1 MYDYESFKKD
11 VYKLTNINL
20 ELYKERQMKRR
31 IEALISRHGY
41 KGFEDFMKALSVD
54 KELLDKFVNHLTI
67 NVSEFYRNPM
77 QWQIFENDILPYL
90 IKQHGNRL
98 HIWSAACSTG
108 DEPYTIAMIMAK
120 HLPLENFKIY
130 ATDIDDEVLK
140 KAKLGIY
147 PDKSLAGLPRDLYKQ
162 YFTKTS
168 DGRSCQISDD
178 IKKCIEFSKH
188 NLLEDK
194 YFSDMHLI
202 VCRNVVIYFT
212 EEAKD
217 MVYEKFCKALVPK
230 GMMFI
235 GSTEQ
240 IMRAN
245 ELGFEI
251 YRSFFYQK
259 IGSGGMSKTALPHPA
274 TTPSS
279 GKSFHTSLHTTR
291 AMGQEKTAGI
301 TTGMSSAGAGAKTVK
316 SETIEKT
323 ERKGFLLSGRNKTK
337 DDL

>member
-1 MYDYESFKKD
+1 MYDYEAFKKD

-41 KGFEDFMKALSVD
+41 KGFEDFMKALGTD
-54 KELLDKFVNHLTI
+54 QKLLDIFVNHLTI
-67 NVSEFYRNPM
+67 NVSEFYRNPR
-77 QWQIFENDILPYL
+77 QWEIFENEILPYMVRR
-90 IKQHGNRL
+90 HGNRL
-98 HIWSAACSTG
+98 KIWSAACSTG
-108 DEPYTIAMIMAK
+108 DEPYTIAMIMAR
-120 HLPLENFKIY
+120 HLPLENFRII
-130 ATDIDDEVLK
+130 ATDIDDEVLR

-147 PDKSLAGLPRDLYKQ
+147 SDKSLAGLPRDLYKK

-168 DGRSCQISDD
+168 DGKSCQISSD
-178 IKKCIEFSKH
+178 IKRCIEFRKH
-188 NLLEDK
+188 NLLEDL
-194 YFSDMHLI
+194 YFTDVHLI

-217 MVYEKFCKALVPK
+217 MVYQKFCRALVPG

-240 IMRAN
+240 LMHAN

-259 IGSGGMSKTALPHPA
+259 KAGGAMKPA
-274 TTPSS
+274 APSS
-279 GKSFHTSLHTTR
+279 IWNAHTPTYRPQADRISQGNERPASPYAARTGNQDNG
-291 AMGQEKTAGI
+291 MG
-301 TTGMSSAGAGAKTVK
+301 
-316 SETIEKT
+316 KT
-323 ERKGFLLSGRNKTK
+323 EPADRTRRKGTFLSGNDRSKPGM
-337 DDL
+337 

>member
-1 MYDYESFKKD
+1 MYDYEAFKKD

-20 ELYKERQMKRR
+20 EMYKERQMKRR
-31 IEALISRHGY
+31 IEALISRHDY
-41 KGFEDFMKALSVD
+41 HGFEDFAKALSKD
-54 KELLDKFVNHLTI
+54 KELLDIFVNHLTI
-67 NVSEFYRNPM
+67 NVSEFYRNPK
-77 QWQIFENDILPYL
+77 QWEIFENEILPYL

-98 HIWSAACSTG
+98 SIWSAACSTG
-108 DEPYTIAMIMAK
+108 DEPYTIAMIMAR
-120 HLPLENFKIY
+120 HLPLGNFKIY

-147 PDKSLAGLPRDLYKQ
+147 TDKSLAGLPRDLYKK

-168 DGRSCQISDD
+168 DGRNCQISDD
-178 IKKCIEFSKH
+178 IKRCIEFRKH

-217 MVYEKFCKALVPK
+217 MVYQKFCNALVPK
-230 GMMFI
+230 GIMFI

-240 IMRAN
+240 IMHAN

-251 YRSFFYQK
+251 YRSFFYNNPL
-259 IGSGGMSKTALPHPA
+259 T
-274 TTPSS
+274 
-279 GKSFHTSLHTTR
+279 
-291 AMGQEKTAGI
+291 
-301 TTGMSSAGAGAKTVK
+301 
-316 SETIEKT
+316 
-323 ERKGFLLSGRNKTK
+323 
-337 DDL
+337 